1 MIEFS
6 ADFEVSWQSV
16 SQSVGL
22 VRLSPLCLSLSFVC
36 SVLLLFIAATTT
48 ANSSLPSISG
58 DFMISPTDTDYC
70 HTEAAAAAAV
80 LGNLWSSASAA
91 AAANISITS
100 MIDFAQMRE
109 FVCTAQLCS
118 ALCVVE
124 VVVVVNTV
132 DKQTLFLVS
141 VVGSS

>member
-1 MIEFS
+1 
-6 ADFEVSWQSV
+6 
-16 SQSVGL
+16 
-22 VRLSPLCLSLSFVC
+22 
-36 SVLLLFIAATTT
+36 
-48 ANSSLPSISG
+48 
-58 DFMISPTDTDYC
+58 MISPTDTDYC
-70 HTEAAAAAAV
+70 HTEAAAAV